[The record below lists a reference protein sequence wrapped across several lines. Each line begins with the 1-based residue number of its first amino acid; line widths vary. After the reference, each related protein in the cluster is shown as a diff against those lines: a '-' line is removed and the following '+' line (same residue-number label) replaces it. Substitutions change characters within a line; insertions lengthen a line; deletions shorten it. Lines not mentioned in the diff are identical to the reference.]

1 MSGNGGMG
9 GMPGSK
15 KNKDMNAYKKG
26 GKVTGSKEDASLKD
40 NWPNV
45 GPKKARGMNKAVK
58 GGDFRDNMVKKSS

>member
-15 KNKDMNAYKKG
+15 KNKDMNKYKKG
-26 GKVTGSKEDASLKD
+26 GAVKSDASLAD

-58 GGDFRDNMVKKSS
+58 GGDFRDNMVKKGS